1 MFRNSDHGG
10 LGYRNVGSFY
20 TCPNG
25 GTLSGTSCINAPACA
40 PLVRNVITGEC
51 GVSPKNNGGICPYAG
66 NPISIST
73 GNKWQHETDL
83 ADGAFGLTFDRYY
96 NASTTD
102 NSSTLGAGWTH
113 AYTRSS
119 TVQST
124 GTWVTIRRN
133 DGKAYNFQQSA
144 GVWITDADVPDRL
157 EELKD
162 SANVRTGWRYT
173 TADNTVETYNAAG
186 KLVSIADSTGLTQT
200 LAYSDASTATTIALA
215 TDLLIQVTD
224 PLGRQLNFTYDSNS
238 RISTLTD
245 PAGGVYRYAY
255 DTNNNLA
262 SVTYPDGTSKTY
274 HYENTGFPHALTG
287 ITDENGS
294 RYATYSYDS
303 QGRAISTEHA
313 GGAEQVSLTY
323 NADGTTTV
331 TDALNTA
338 RTYNFQTILGVVKS
352 TGQSQPGGSGCG
364 ASASALTYDAN
375 GNVASRTDFN
385 GNQTTYSYDLSRN
398 LET

>member
-1 MFRNSDHGG
+1 MRKIVAFLALFFSAGFASADTYPANLSYYGQSFSSGWVGQQSVFLYASSPAGVCDALLAEVITNNPGLNCSIEYFTTTPNCRLFRNSDHGG

-144 GVWITDADVPDRL
+144 GVW
-157 EELKD
+157 
-162 SANVRTGWRYT
+162 
-173 TADNTVETYNAAG
+173 
-186 KLVSIADSTGLTQT
+186 
-200 LAYSDASTATTIALA
+200 
-215 TDLLIQVTD
+215 
-224 PLGRQLNFTYDSNS
+224 
-238 RISTLTD
+238 
-245 PAGGVYRYAY
+245 
-255 DTNNNLA
+255 
-262 SVTYPDGTSKTY
+262 
-274 HYENTGFPHALTG
+274 
-287 ITDENGS
+287 
-294 RYATYSYDS
+294 
-303 QGRAISTEHA
+303 
-313 GGAEQVSLTY
+313 
-323 NADGTTTV
+323 
-331 TDALNTA
+331 
-338 RTYNFQTILGVVKS
+338 
-352 TGQSQPGGSGCG
+352 
-364 ASASALTYDAN
+364 
-375 GNVASRTDFN
+375 
-385 GNQTTYSYDLSRN
+385 
-398 LET
+398 